1 MRLPFFDPPRDKVAA
16 IAADLITRFG
26 LRAHDE
32 ALYLAE
38 LSRQMRSRSERVL
51 YKFEARKIEASF
63 LEAQRQ
69 LDLRQNALDV
79 AHLAV
84 LVPGGSDGGAERAD
98 DGTELPEL
106 GEPVPY
112 IRSRRADVLL
122 SLVADLNLV
131 DADPRRVSART
142 PSARIRR

>member
-1 MRLPFFDPPRDKVAA
+1 M
-16 IAADLITRFG
+16 
-26 LRAHDE
+26 H
-32 ALYLAE
+32 
-38 LSRQMRSRSERVL
+38 SRSERVL
-51 YKFEARKIEASF
+51 YKFVARKIEASF
-63 LEAQRQ
+63 LEAQRR

-79 AHLAV
+79 AHLG
-84 LVPGGSDGGAERAD
+84 VPVPEGSDGGAERAD
-98 DGTELPEL
+98 DGTGPEL

-112 IRSRRADVLL
+112 IRSRKADVLL

>member
-1 MRLPFFDPPRDKVAA
+1 MRLPFFDPRRDKVAA

-26 LRAHDE
+26 LRAHGE
-32 ALYLAE
+32 ALYLGK
-38 LSRQMRSRSERVL
+38 LSQQMGSRSDTVL
-51 YKFEARKIEASF
+51 YKFVAREIEASF

-79 AHLAV
+79 AHLG
-84 LVPGGSDGGAERAD
+84 VPVPVGSDRGAERAD

-112 IRSRRADVLL
+112 IGSRKADVLL

-131 DADPRRVSART
+131 DADARRVSART